1 MILRFTLS
9 SQGEKGEHVGE
20 KSMDL
25 NGNLCS
31 GQAFKVIQ
39 DDPKGFERILAYLMY
54 EKSIISFD
62 DDGKRVNYYLDMVR
76 DLSKGYHVSMT
87 GNFEKMVAIVFEL
100 VFSRKID
107 PWNIDLISFGR
118 EYIARL
124 EREKDINL
132 ITIGKVVFMA
142 WGVLAEKSEIILEE
156 AIKSQEEEMDNPMYG
171 DAEYP
176 YDGLDDRFDNALAP
190 RDEAPITEMV
200 WRDASRTATLLDI
213 VEALADAEKEA
224 AVRKIIEDNRLRLR
238 EENKKAESEINVFE
252 NSHKDNIEEDMAIVW
267 AKINQYNGS
276 PIRLTKLCDYHDRM
290 DVITTLISTVHL
302 AHRKK
307 ISLWQKNFPYGDIY
321 VRNLMRKHS
330 N

>member
-1 MILRFTLS
+1 
-9 SQGEKGEHVGE
+9 
-20 KSMDL
+20 MDL

-31 GQAFKVIQ
+31 GQAFKVIKE
-39 DDPKGFERILAYLMY
+39 DPEGFERILAYLLY
-54 EKSIISFD
+54 EKSVISFE
-62 DDGKRVNYYLDMVR
+62 DDGKRINYYLDMVR
-76 DLSKGYHVSMT
+76 DLSKGYHVSMA

-118 EYIARL
+118 EYITRL

-142 WGVLAEKSEIILEE
+142 WGVLEEKSEIILEE
-156 AIKSQEEEMDNPMYG
+156 AQRAQEEEMDGSMFG

-176 YDGLDDRFDNALAP
+176 YGGLDDRFDNALVPAE
-190 RDEAPITEMV
+190 EAPITEMV
-200 WRDASRTATLLDI
+200 WRDGRRTATLLDI
-213 VEALADAEKEA
+213 VEALAEAEKEA
-224 AVRKIIEDNRLRLR
+224 QVRKIIEENRLKLR
-238 EENKKAESEINVFE
+238 DENKKAEQEINVFE

-267 AKINQYNGS
+267 AKINQFNGS

-302 AHRKK
+302 AHTKK

-321 VRNLMRKHS
+321 VRNLVRKHS